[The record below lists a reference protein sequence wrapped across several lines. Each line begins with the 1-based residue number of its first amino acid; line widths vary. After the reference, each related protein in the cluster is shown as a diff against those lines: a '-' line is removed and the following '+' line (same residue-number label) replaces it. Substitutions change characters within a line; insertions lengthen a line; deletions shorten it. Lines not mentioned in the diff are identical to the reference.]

1 MITKNIK
8 GNDKISHKKQWYNLR
23 RDASYGSG
31 KDRESMIV
39 IDDYVYTYV
48 CAQDMG
54 DSNSVVKRDLL

>member
-1 MITKNIK
+1 
-8 GNDKISHKKQWYNLR
+8 
-23 RDASYGSG
+23 
-31 KDRESMIV
+31 MIV